1 MTLQDL
7 RNVFEDG
14 TEFELYMYGV
24 DSFKMTNLLWGNA
37 ALAMMQIQ
45 PSRLRAEENKVT
57 IDITYDMPM
66 EVFLAW
72 KKYAEWEE

>member
-7 RNVFEDG
+7 RNFFDDG

-24 DSFKMTNLLWGNA
+24 GSFKMTNLLWGNA

-45 PSRLRAEENKVT
+45 PLRLRAEKNKVA
-57 IDITYDMPM
+57 INMTYDMPM
-66 EVFLAW
+66 QVFLAW
-72 KKYAEWEE
+72 KEYAEWEE

>member
-7 RNVFEDG
+7 RNLFEDG

-24 DSFKMTNLLWGNA
+24 GSFKMTNLLWGNA

-45 PSRLRAEENKVT
+45 SSRLRAKENKVA
-57 IDITYDMPM
+57 IDMTYDMPM

-72 KKYAEWEE
+72 KEYAEWEE

>member
-72 KKYAEWEE
+72 KEYAEWEE